1 MLRFSDSSTL
11 MDGYDFPYGYLYTVL
26 FLNMWRLSVCLFYD
40 L

>member
-11 MDGYDFPYGYLYTVL
+11 MDGYGFPYGYLYIVL